1 MQFASDNRKLVAT
14 LLVAVLLSAVLV
26 IACPLGVHA
35 SMLQDMSPKCLLME
49 HSSVLGAVI
58 ETGSARTL
66 VTQLLVA
73 VIMVAAAVGS
83 ARSPARRLSAIA
95 VPPPPA
101 DPLNGRL
108 RI

>member
-14 LLVAVLLSAVLV
+14 LLVVGLLSAVLV
-26 IACPLGVHA
+26 IACPLGVHV
-35 SMLQDMSPKCLLME
+35 STLQSMSPKCFAMA
-49 HSSVLGAVI
+49 HSSVLGAAI

-66 VTQLLVA
+66 VTQLLAAAIV
-73 VIMVAAAVGS
+73 VAAVFGS
-83 ARSPARRLSAIA
+83 ALSPARRLSAIA
-95 VPPPPA
+95 APLTPV

>member
-1 MQFASDNRKLVAT
+1 MQFASDNSKLVAT
-14 LLVAVLLSAVLV
+14 LLVALLLSAVLV

-35 SMLQDMSPKCLLME
+35 SMLQSMSPKCLLMT
-49 HSSVLGAVI
+49 HSSVLGSAI

-73 VIMVAAAVGS
+73 AVVVAAAVGS
-83 ARSPARRLSAIA
+83 AHSPARRLSAIA
-95 VPPPPA
+95 APLTPA